1 VTNRVTNQ
9 QFLGRAIAVLSRFM
23 VDMSAPVAV
32 FQFGDWLR

>member
-1 VTNRVTNQ
+1 MLTKCLLEVR
-9 QFLGRAIAVLSRFM
+9 GRSMKCVLSRFI